1 MSCSCPYF
9 RLPGVGDGL
18 LHGLEH
24 ELALDSLL
32 PGDCIG
38 HLEKLEAGEARS
50 VAIRHHTRSAA
61 WLAAISS
68 SVNTSLAA
76 RIPSNGSE
84 TS

>member
-1 MSCSCPYF
+1 MF
-9 RLPGVGDGL
+9 LPVLPLAGVGDGL
-18 LHGLEH
+18 LHGLQH

-32 PGDCIG
+32 PGHGVG

-61 WLAAISS
+61 WLAAINS
-68 SVNTSLAA
+68 SVSTSFAA
-76 RIPSNGSE
+76 RIPSKGSE

>member
-1 MSCSCPYF
+1 MF
-9 RLPGVGDGL
+9 LAVLPLARVGDGL
-18 LHGLEH
+18 LHGLQH
-24 ELALDSLL
+24 ELALDALL
-32 PGDCIG
+32 PGHGIG

-50 VAIRHHTRSAA
+50 VAVRHHTRSAA